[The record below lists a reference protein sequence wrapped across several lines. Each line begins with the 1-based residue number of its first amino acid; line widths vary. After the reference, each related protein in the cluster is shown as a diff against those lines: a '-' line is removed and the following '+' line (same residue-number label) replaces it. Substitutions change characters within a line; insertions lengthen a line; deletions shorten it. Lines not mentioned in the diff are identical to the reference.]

1 MNSRTIAIAVCFASL
16 TALGRA
22 GTPAS
27 GQPTDAVWAPLHA
40 FVGRWTGV
48 EIAGFGQGAG
58 TRSYRFILQDRYLLG
73 ENASRFPPQEGLPDG
88 DRHDDW
94 ALFSYD
100 RARDTIVLRQFNSEG
115 FVNVFAMAPVNDASR
130 LVFVLESSEN
140 GPAGLSGSLTYEFVS
155 ADEFVERFELSTPDL
170 PEMVRIRNRWRRE

>member
-1 MNSRTIAIAVCFASL
+1 
-16 TALGRA
+16 
-22 GTPAS
+22 
-27 GQPTDAVWAPLHA
+27 
-40 FVGRWTGV
+40 
-48 EIAGFGQGAG
+48 
-58 TRSYRFILQDRYLLG
+58 
-73 ENASRFPPQEGLPDG
+73 LPDG

-155 ADEFVERFELSTPDL
+155 ADEFVERFELSTPDV